1 LQAVIGCRGPTAS
14 ARRWSHGFILE
25 QGLAAVYNSGLQR
38 ARVLTEPWVADQVY
52 CPNCG
57 SFPLIRYLNDS
68 QIGDFH
74 CSVCNDNFELKS
86 KRTQFGPRVDDGAYP
101 AMLRRLD
108 GKANPNILL
117 LNYDLTSLTVT
128 NLAIIPKHFVTIDM
142 IEKKRPLGPA
152 ARRKG
157 WVGCRILIQA
167 IPQSGRI
174 AIIRAGIVEPKTAV
188 LEKWR
193 HTLFLRKQ
201 MDLDAKGWLVHVMKC
216 IERLGKSHFTLDE
229 VYSFEDELQAAYQD
243 NRNIRAKIR
252 QRLQVL
258 RDNGYI
264 DFMGGGT
271 YKRTGATV

>member
-1 LQAVIGCRGPTAS
+1 MDLY
-14 ARRWSHGFILE
+14 FE

-38 ARVLTEPWVADQVY
+38 ARVLTESWVADQVY

-57 SFPLIRYLNDS
+57 SFPLIRYPNNS
-68 QIGDFH
+68 QIGDFY

-216 IERLGKSHFTLDE
+216 IERLGGTTDTLISL
-229 VYSFEDELQAAYQD
+229 VAAHINSQVRPCDCTPYEQD
-243 NRNIRAKIR
+243 NLWLGSVTSMSVRNAKSPGKMSG
-252 QRLQVL
+252 LAV
-258 RDNGYI
+258 
-264 DFMGGGT
+264 
-271 YKRTGATV
+271 ATMTARIVAHDIWNQSTALI

>member
-1 LQAVIGCRGPTAS
+1 MRDAHHMDLY
-14 ARRWSHGFILE
+14 FE
-25 QGLAAVYNSGLQR
+25 QGLAAAYNSGLQR

-57 SFPLIRYLNDS
+57 GFPLLRYPNNS
-68 QIGDFH
+68 QIGDFY
-74 CSVCNDNFELKS
+74 CPACNENFELKS
-86 KRTQFGPRVDDGAYP
+86 KRTRFGPRVDDGDYR
-101 AMLRRLD
+101 AMLRRLG
-108 GKANPNILL
+108 GKANPNIFL

-128 NLAIIPKHFVTIDM
+128 NLVIIPKHFVTIDM
-142 IEKKRPLGPA
+142 IEKKRPLGPT

-157 WVGCRILIQA
+157 WVGCKIVIQA
-167 IPQSGRI
+167 VPHSGRI
-174 AIIRAGIVEPKTAV
+174 AIIRNGIVEQKTAV
-188 LEKWR
+188 LNKWR

-201 MDLDAKGWLVHVMKC
+201 RDLDAKGWLVHVMKC
-216 IERLGKSHFTLDE
+216 IERIDKSHFTLEE
-229 VYSFEDELQAAYQD
+229 VYSFEGELQATYPD

-271 YKRTGATV
+271 YKLAGATA